1 MADDSIPTYT
11 IIQADGL
18 YPDDEYEKKLFAP
31 QPGQNYKLNY
41 LQVHLY
47 PVGARAPKPWS
58 AIPKE
63 IRDQVD
69 GIEDLKMSFTAEDV
83 ELFPRLKV

>member
-18 YPDDEYEKKLFAP
+18 YPDEDFENELFAP
-31 QPGQNYKLNY
+31 KPGQNYKLNY

-58 AIPKE
+58 AIPEE
-63 IRDQVD
+63 IRNQVD
-69 GIEDLKMSFTAEDV
+69 GIEVLKMGFTAQDL
-83 ELFPRLKV
+83 ELFPKLKV

>member
-1 MADDSIPTYT
+1 MATDSIPTYT

-18 YPDDEYEKKLFAP
+18 YPDDEYEKNLFAP
-31 QPGQNYKLNY
+31 QPGQKYKLNY

-47 PVGARAPKPWS
+47 PVGASAPKPWR

-69 GIEDLKMSFTAEDV
+69 GIEVLKMGFTAEDV

>member
-1 MADDSIPTYT
+1 M
-11 IIQADGL
+11 
-18 YPDDEYEKKLFAP
+18 
-31 QPGQNYKLNY
+31 LNY

-47 PVGARAPKPWS
+47 PVGAPAPKPWS

-69 GIEDLKMSFTAEDV
+69 GIEVLKMGFTAEDV